1 MYSSKKNVLETVALF
16 KAHGICEV
24 VLSPGSRNA
33 PLIQSFA
40 SDPFFNCHTVV
51 DERSAGF
58 FALGIINRI
67 QKPVA
72 VCCTSGTALLNYG
85 PAIAEA
91 FYQELPLVVVSADR
105 PEAWIGQMDGQ
116 TIPQRGIFGSLFL
129 KSVQLP
135 EVQSD
140 EERWHC
146 NRLVNEALNACKG
159 LGPVHINIPISEP
172 LFDFSV
178 ETLPEVR
185 KTTVVSPLVIND
197 LQSLVEMYDQAER
210 VLIVIGQLPANPLK
224 MNRLLEKFRLQG
236 SEVVLVE
243 HLGQYVASDSI
254 GNFDAIISTWNE
266 QQASAFAPDLLIT
279 LGGHIVSK
287 RVKKWLREN
296 PPKTHWHIGLNGQMP
311 DTYQHVTHFLQ
322 TTPESFLEAFVK
334 VQKKEVSGPVTPWI
348 LSWNLASRGLP
359 EPDRSLPFSDITVT
373 GAFLK
378 MISKYRVQ
386 NRKKNNFNSVN
397 GIDASSLHVWRS
409 FQSTDTNGSALFVG
423 NSSPVRNLQLFK
435 KPKDLSVFCNRGTSG
450 IEGTLSAACGYAVG
464 SEGLVFVL
472 LGDLSFFYDLNIL
485 THQTFPANLRILL
498 INNGGGSIFK
508 QLPGLG
514 NSDIVTKYISASHD
528 MKAKAFVEAAGIR
541 YFQAKGYSELD
552 QALKA
557 LCISDGD
564 SAALIE
570 VFTDD
575 ALNLEAS
582 KSYYRSLK
590 Q

>member
-16 KAHGICEV
+16 KAHGISEV
-24 VLSPGSRNA
+24 VISPGSRNT

-40 SDPFFNCHTVV
+40 SDPFFNCHIVV

-85 PAIAEA
+85 PAVAEA

-116 TIPQRGIFGSLFL
+116 TLPQTGIFGALVL
-129 KSVQLP
+129 NAVQLP
-135 EVQSD
+135 EVNSE

-146 NRLVNEALNACKG
+146 NRLVNEALNACMQN
-159 LGPVHINIPISEP
+159 GPVHINIPISEP

-178 ETLPEVR
+178 EVLPEVR
-185 KTTVVSPLVIND
+185 KTTVVTPLVIND
-197 LQSLVEMYDQAER
+197 LQPLVEQYEQAEK
-210 VLIVIGQLPANPLK
+210 VLIVVGQLPANPLK
-224 MNRLLEKFRLQG
+224 LTRLLEKFRLQG

-243 HLGQYVASDSI
+243 HLGQYCTSDSI

-266 QQASAFAPDLLIT
+266 QQTKAFAPDLLIT
-279 LGGHIVSK
+279 MGGHVVSK

-296 PPKTHWHIGLNGQMP
+296 PPKAHWHIALSGQMP
-311 DTYQHVTHFLQ
+311 DTYQHATHFIH
-322 TTPESFLEAFVK
+322 TTPEAFLEAFLK
-334 VQKKEVSGPVTPWI
+334 VQKKIVSGPVTPWI
-348 LSWNLASRGLP
+348 LSWNLASRGLA
-359 EPDRSLPFSDITVT
+359 EPDRTLPFSDITVT
-373 GAFLK
+373 GAFMK
-378 MISKYRVQ
+378 SMSKS
-386 NRKKNNFNSVN
+386 SV
-397 GIDASSLHVWRS
+397 V
-409 FQSTDTNGSALFVG
+409 FVG

-435 KPKDLSVFCNRGTSG
+435 KPKDVSVFCNRGTSG
-450 IEGTLSAACGYAVG
+450 IEGTLSAACGYAQG
-464 SEGLVFVL
+464 CEGLVFVL

-485 THQTFPANLRILL
+485 THRPFPANLRILL

-508 QLPGLG
+508 QLPDLKI
-514 NSDIVTKYISASHD
+514 SDIVTKYVSASHD
-528 MKAKAFVEAAGIR
+528 VKAKGFVEASGIR
-541 YFQAKGYSELD
+541 YLQAISYKELD
-552 QALKA
+552 GALKT
-557 LCISDGD
+557 LCSVEGN
-564 SAALIE
+564 SAALLE

-575 ALNLEAS
+575 AMNLEAS
-582 KSYYRSLK
+582 QSYYRSLK

>member
-16 KAHGICEV
+16 KAFGISEV

-85 PAIAEA
+85 PAVAEA

-105 PEAWIGQMDGQ
+105 APAWIGQMDGQ
-116 TIPQRGIFGSLFL
+116 TLPQADIFGTLVR

-135 EVQSD
+135 EVHSD
-140 EERWHC
+140 EDLWHC
-146 NRLVNEALNACKG
+146 NRLVNEALNASLLG
-159 LGPVHINIPISEP
+159 GPVHINIPISEP

-178 ETLPEVR
+178 EALPEVR
-185 KTTVVSPLVIND
+185 KTTVVTPLVIND
-197 LQSLVEMYDQAER
+197 LQPLVEMYDQAER
-210 VLIVIGQLPANPLK
+210 VLIVVGQLPANPLK
-224 MNRLLEKFRLQG
+224 LTRLLEKCRLHG

-243 HLGQYVASDSI
+243 HLGQYFTPDSI
-254 GNFDAIISTWNE
+254 GNFDALISTWNE
-266 QQASAFAPDLLIT
+266 QQAQAFAPDLLIT
-279 LGGHIVSK
+279 LGGHVVSK

-296 PPKTHWHIGLNGQMP
+296 PPKAHWHIGLSGQMP
-311 DTYQHVTHFLQ
+311 DTYQHATHFIR
-322 TTPESFLEAFVK
+322 TTPDAFLEAFVK
-334 VQKKEVSGPVTPWI
+334 LQKKQVSGPVTPWI
-348 LSWNLASRGLP
+348 LSWNLASRELS

-378 MISKYRVQ
+378 VIGES
-386 NRKKNNFNSVN
+386 SV
-397 GIDASSLHVWRS
+397 
-409 FQSTDTNGSALFVG
+409 LFSG
-423 NSSPVRNLQLFK
+423 NSSPIRNLQLFK
-435 KPKDLSVFCNRGTSG
+435 KPKDVSVFCNRGTSG
-450 IEGTLSAACGYAVG
+450 IEGTLSAACGYASG
-464 SEGLVFVL
+464 SSDLVFVL

-485 THQTFPANLRILL
+485 THRPFPANLRILL

-508 QLPGLG
+508 QLPDLE
-514 NSDIVTKYISASHD
+514 NSDIVTKYVSASHD
-528 MKAKAFVEAAGIR
+528 MKSKGFVEAAGIR
-541 YFQAKGYSELD
+541 YFGATNYKELD
-552 QALKA
+552 QVLKI
-557 LCISDGD
+557 LRSVEGN
-564 SAALIE
+564 SAALLE

-575 ALNLEAS
+575 AVNIEAS
-582 KSYYRSLK
+582 QTYYRSIK

>member
-16 KAHGICEV
+16 KAHGISEV
-24 VLSPGSRNA
+24 VISPGSRNT

-40 SDPFFNCHTVV
+40 SDPFFNCHMVV

-85 PAIAEA
+85 PAVAEA

-105 PEAWIGQMDGQ
+105 APAWIGQMDGQ
-116 TIPQRGIFGSLFL
+116 TLPQVGIFGSLAL

-146 NRLVNEALNACKG
+146 NRLVNEALNAC
-159 LGPVHINIPISEP
+159 LQNGPVHINIPISEP

-178 ETLPEVR
+178 EVLPEVR
-185 KTTVVSPLVIND
+185 KTNVVTPLVIND
-197 LQSLVEMYDQAER
+197 LQPLMEQCEQAEK

-224 MNRLLEKFRLQG
+224 LTRLLEKFRLRG

-243 HLGQYVASDSI
+243 HLGQYYTSDSI
-254 GNFDAIISTWNE
+254 GNFDAMISTWNE
-266 QQASAFAPDLLIT
+266 QELKSFAPDLLIT
-279 LGGHIVSK
+279 MGGHVVSK

-296 PPKTHWHIGLNGQMP
+296 PPKAHWHIGLSSQMP
-311 DTYQHVTHFLQ
+311 DTYQHATHFIR
-322 TTPESFLEAFVK
+322 TTPEAFLEAFVK
-334 VQKKEVSGPVTPWI
+334 VQKRAISEPVSPWI
-348 LSWNLASRGLP
+348 LNWNLASRGLA

-373 GAFLK
+373 GAFMK
-378 MISKYRVQ
+378 AISNKRVLLQ
-386 NRKKNNFNSVN
+386 NNSNSNSAIVGLNGVKTVLRNKNNV
-397 GIDASSLHVWRS
+397 V
-409 FQSTDTNGSALFVG
+409 FVG
-423 NSSPVRNLQLFK
+423 NSSPVRNMQLFK
-435 KPKDLSVFCNRGTSG
+435 KPKDVSVFCNRGTSG
-450 IEGTLSAACGYAVG
+450 IEGTLSAACGYAQG
-464 SEGLVFVL
+464 CEGLVFVL

-485 THQTFPANLRILL
+485 THRPFPANLRILL

-508 QLPGLG
+508 QLPGLEI
-514 NSDIVTKYISASHD
+514 SDIVTKYVSASHD
-528 MKAKAFVEAAGIR
+528 VKAKVFVEASDIR
-541 YFQAKGYSELD
+541 YLQATSYKELD
-552 QALKA
+552 GALKT
-557 LCISDGD
+557 LCSVEGN
-564 SAALIE
+564 SAALLE
-570 VFTDD
+570 VFTED
-575 ALNLEAS
+575 AMNLEAS
-582 KSYYRSLK
+582 QSYYSSLK

>member
-1 MYSSKKNVLETVALF
+1 MYSSKKNVLETVALL
-16 KAHGICEV
+16 KAHGISEV

-85 PAIAEA
+85 PAVAEA
-91 FYQELPLVVVSADR
+91 FYQELPLVVASADR
-105 PEAWIGQMDGQ
+105 SPAWIGQMDGQ
-116 TIPQRGIFGSLFL
+116 TLPQSGIFGSLVL

-135 EVQSD
+135 EVHSD
-140 EERWHC
+140 EDLWHC
-146 NRLVNEALNACKG
+146 NRLVNEALNACQG
-159 LGPVHINIPISEP
+159 SGPVHINIPISEP

-178 ETLPEVR
+178 EALPEVR
-185 KTTVVSPLVIND
+185 KTTVIIPLVIND
-197 LQSLVEMYDQAER
+197 LQPFVEMYEHAAR

-224 MNRLLEKFRLQG
+224 LTRLLEKCRLHG

-243 HLGQYVASDSI
+243 HLGQYFTPDSI
-254 GNFDAIISTWNE
+254 GNFDALISTWNE
-266 QQASAFAPDLLIT
+266 QQAAAFAPDLLIT
-279 LGGHIVSK
+279 FGGHVVSK

-296 PPKTHWHIGLNGQMP
+296 PPKAHWHIGLSGQMP
-311 DTYQHVTHFLQ
+311 DTYQHATHFIQ
-322 TTPESFLEAFVK
+322 TSSEAFLEAFVK
-334 VQKKEVSGPVTPWI
+334 VQKKQVSGPVMPWI
-348 LSWNLASRGLP
+348 LSWNLASRELP

-378 MISKYRVQ
+378 AIGHFSEPFNK
-386 NRKKNNFNSVN
+386 NSVPN
-397 GIDASSLHVWRS
+397 IKDTVQGINNKELESKQRI
-409 FQSTDTNGSALFVG
+409 LFVG

-435 KPKDLSVFCNRGTSG
+435 KPNGLSVFCNRGTSG

-464 SEGLVFVL
+464 SDGLVFVL

-485 THQTFPANLRILL
+485 THRPFPANLRILL

-508 QLPGLG
+508 QLPGLE
-514 NSDIVTKYISASHD
+514 NSDIITKYVSASHD
-528 MKAKAFVEAAGIR
+528 MKAKGFVEAAGIR
-541 YFQAKGYSELD
+541 YLQAAGYAELD
-552 QALKA
+552 NALKTV
-557 LCISDGD
+557 CCSEGN
-564 SAALIE
+564 SATLLE

-582 KSYYRSLK
+582 QTYYRSLK
-590 Q
+590 NL

>member
-16 KAHGICEV
+16 KAHGISEV

-40 SDPFFNCHTVV
+40 SDPFFNCHTLV

-85 PAIAEA
+85 PAVAEA

-105 PEAWIGQMDGQ
+105 SPAWIGQMDGQ
-116 TIPQRGIFGSLFL
+116 TLPQAGIFGSLVL
-129 KSVQLP
+129 KSVQVP
-135 EVQSD
+135 VIHTD
-140 EERWHC
+140 EDLWHC
-146 NRLVNEALNACKG
+146 NRLVNEALNASLIG
-159 LGPVHINIPISEP
+159 GPVHINIPISEP
-172 LFDFSV
+172 MFDFSV
-178 ETLPEVR
+178 EALPEVR
-185 KTTVVSPLVIND
+185 KTTVVRPLVLND
-197 LQSLVEMYDQAER
+197 LQPLVEMYDEAAR

-224 MNRLLEKFRLQG
+224 LTRQLEKFRLHG

-243 HLGQYVASDSI
+243 HLGQYFTSDSI

-266 QQASAFAPDLLIT
+266 QEASTFAPDLLIT

-296 PPKTHWHIGLNGQMP
+296 PPKAHWHIGLSGQMP
-311 DTYQHVTHFLQ
+311 DTYQHATHFIQ
-322 TTPESFLEAFVK
+322 TTPEAFLEAFVK
-334 VQKKEVSGPVTPWI
+334 LQKKQVSGPVTPWI
-348 LSWNLASRGLP
+348 LSWNLASRELS

-378 MISKYRVQ
+378 GIGE
-386 NRKKNNFNSVN
+386 NR
-397 GIDASSLHVWRS
+397 I
-409 FQSTDTNGSALFVG
+409 LFSG
-423 NSSPVRNLQLFK
+423 NSSPIRNLQLFK
-435 KPKDLSVFCNRGTSG
+435 KPKDVSVFCNRGTSG

-485 THQTFPANLRILL
+485 THQPFPANLRILL

-508 QLPGLG
+508 QLPGLE
-514 NSDIVTKYISASHD
+514 NSDIVTKYVSASHD
-528 MKAKAFVEAAGIR
+528 IKAKGFVEASGIR
-541 YFQAKGYSELD
+541 YIQATDYTELD
-552 QALKA
+552 DALKT
-557 LCISDGD
+557 LCSSEGN
-564 SAALIE
+564 SAGLLE

-575 ALNLEAS
+575 ALNLEANQT
-582 KSYYRSLK
+582 YFRSLK
-590 Q
+590 KL